1 MSNLCVTGDTELL
14 TEKGYVKAKD
24 LYESQEDL
32 KVVIDNRTKNYDI
45 NNKGTDI
52 VNAIPM
58 QLTAKQAEI
67 YEITTKQGFKIKS
80 TEWHKYYRKINDSI
94 EKVQLNQLEVG
105 DKLLV
110 QSGNG
115 SYGDFH
121 DPKLAFLMGLI
132 AGDGTFGRDGSVKI
146 YLYHEKE
153 YLKETIE
160 ELVAYIIDKYRN
172 KMSFY
177 IIVQTYILNLLKI
190 KNYKN

>member
-1 MSNLCVTGDTELL
+1 MILISMIGMTSSFENENVIKHKINAREMLNLIAQIQLQSGYPYIMYKDNANKNHALNELGEIKMSNLCVTGDTELL

-105 DKLLV
+105 DKLL
-110 QSGNG
+110 S
-115 SYGDFH
+115 S
-121 DPKLAFLMGLI
+121 I
-132 AGDGTFGRDGSVKI
+132 W
-146 YLYHEKE
+146 
-153 YLKETIE
+153 
-160 ELVAYIIDKYRN
+160 
-172 KMSFY
+172 
-177 IIVQTYILNLLKI
+177 
-190 KNYKN
+190 

>member
-67 YEITTKQGFKIKS
+67 YEITTKQGLKLNLPNGTNI
-80 TEWHKYYRKINDSI
+80 I
-94 EKVQLNQLEVG
+94 EK
-105 DKLLV
+105 
-110 QSGNG
+110 
-115 SYGDFH
+115 
-121 DPKLAFLMGLI
+121 
-132 AGDGTFGRDGSVKI
+132 
-146 YLYHEKE
+146 
-153 YLKETIE
+153 
-160 ELVAYIIDKYRN
+160 
-172 KMSFY
+172 
-177 IIVQTYILNLLKI
+177 
-190 KNYKN
+190 